1 MKDHADEADIIAD
14 ETPIDDVAE
23 NEEPVTDDAYG
34 GDDNNETQ
42 ETTEETL
49 AEDDESE
56 ADDKFV
62 VSFGDEVE
70 ADEEPEAESSVLRVV
85 RQNAREEKR
94 KRKELEKKLE
104 ELTAQQPVE
113 LGAKPTLRDCDYDD
127 TKFEVELIAFNE
139 RKTAIAGKARDE
151 KSKQDVIQ
159 KEFDDKFNSYKAGSV
174 DLGRDDFDD
183 TESVVTDILSVI
195 QQSVLVQVAENPAQL
210 VYALGK
216 YPDQAEKLAKITNP
230 VQLAAAIARMETK
243 MTVPSKKSKPAP
255 ERRMKSGA
263 TVVVSGEKKLEQLR
277 TKAEESGD
285 YSEVRAYKRALREK

>member
-1 MKDHADEADIIAD
+1 MKDHVNEADIIAD
-14 ETPIDDVAE
+14 EAPIDDVAE
-23 NEEPVTDDAYG
+23 NEEPVTDDVDG
-34 GDDNNETQ
+34 GDDSNEAQ

-56 ADDKFV
+56 ADDDFV

-70 ADEEPEAESSVLRVV
+70 TDEKPEADSSVLRVV

-127 TKFEVELIAFNE
+127 TKFEVELIAYNE
-139 RKTAIAGKARDE
+139 RKTAVAEKA
-151 KSKQDVIQ
+151 KSEETKQ
-159 KEFDDKFNSYKAGSV
+159 A
-174 DLGRDDFDD
+174 
-183 TESVVTDILSVI
+183 VVTDILSVT

-216 YPDQAEKLAKITNP
+216 YPNKAEELAKITNP
-230 VQLAAAIARMETK
+230 VQLAAAIARMENK
-243 MTVPSKKSKPAP
+243 MSVPSKKSKPAP

-277 TKAEESGD
+277 AKAEESGD
-285 YSEVRAYKRALREK
+285 YSEVRAHKRALREK